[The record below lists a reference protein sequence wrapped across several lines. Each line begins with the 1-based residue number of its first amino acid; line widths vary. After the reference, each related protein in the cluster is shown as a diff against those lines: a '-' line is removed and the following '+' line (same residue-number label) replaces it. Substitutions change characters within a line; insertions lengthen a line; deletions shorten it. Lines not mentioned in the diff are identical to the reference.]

1 MAPLLS
7 NLETFAMKESTPDAI
22 RNVAVLSYGGSGKT
36 TLIEALLCV
45 SGNLP
50 QMGSVAAC
58 TAAMDFE
65 PEEHHRKHSLQT
77 SLCQIAWNE
86 ASLNLL
92 DNPGASGF
100 QTEARQAAHV
110 ADAALWV
117 FNAGVGVKT
126 ELEKLW
132 EYAATRS
139 LPSLLFISA
148 LEKEGTSWEKV
159 VDEIEK
165 TLEIKT
171 VPLSIPIGQGVS
183 FEGVVDLVNGE
194 AFRYAV
200 DGTGKRQKIEIPAAL
215 SGAVEAARKK
225 LMEGVAEADDQLLEK
240 YLSEGALT
248 AAEILKGLKAGVA
261 SRGLFPVLCGSGAK
275 NIGATELLNTIVSVL
290 PSPVESAKA
299 CPIQAL
305 PVDGAA
311 PFAAYVFK
319 TLIDPFMGRLN
330 YIRVYSGSL
339 AADAV
344 FLNATRST
352 KEKAG
357 RLFHGI
363 GKKYT
368 PVEKA
373 VAGDIVAIAKLK
385 DTQTGDTLTGEH
397 NTAFHIPKPPLT
409 RPLMSFA
416 LDPQSKAD
424 IEKVSLG
431 LHKLVEEDPSLV
443 FVRNAET
450 HEMILIAMGQL
461 HADVAFEKL
470 KRKYG
475 IEVNVHT
482 PKIPYKETI
491 RETASAQGK
500 YKKQTGGHGQ
510 YGDTW
515 LKLEPLKHGGGFEF
529 VNEIVGGAIPRNF
542 IPAVEKGVVEAMHEG
557 FLGRFHVVDIRVTL
571 YDGSYHDVDS
581 SEMSFKVAASM
592 GFKKAME
599 QASPVLLEPIMT
611 VEVSTPDEC
620 MGAVIGDLNGRRGRI
635 QDTLPKAHG
644 TVIKAT
650 VPLAEMLK
658 YAPVLNSLTG
668 GRGTYSMEFLTHEE
682 VPRELVSKILEEH
695 NKTTKAAPAH

>member
-1 MAPLLS
+1 
-7 NLETFAMKESTPDAI
+7 MKESKPDAI
-22 RNVAVLSYGGSGKT
+22 RNIALLSYGGAGKT
-36 TLIEALLCV
+36 TLIEALLCAT
-45 SGNLP
+45 GTIP
-50 QMGSVAAC
+50 QMGSVTAG

-92 DNPGASGF
+92 DNPGTPSF
-100 QTEARQAAHV
+100 QAEARQAAHI

-117 FNAGVGVKT
+117 FHAGIGVKT
-126 ELEKLW
+126 EMEKVW
-132 EYAATRS
+132 EYVASRS
-139 LPSLLFISA
+139 LPSLMFISA
-148 LEKEGTSWEKV
+148 LDKDGTSWEKV
-159 VDEIEK
+159 IEEIEK

-171 VPLSIPIGQGVS
+171 VPLSIPIGEDAAL
-183 FEGVVDLVNGE
+183 EGVVDLVSGE
-194 AFRYAV
+194 AFRYAT
-200 DGTGKRQKIEIPAAL
+200 DGSGKRQKIEIPAAL
-215 SGAVEAARKK
+215 SGAIEAARKK
-225 LMEGVAEADDQLLEK
+225 LMEGAAEADDQLLEK
-240 YLSEGALT
+240 YLGEGTLT
-248 AAEILKGLKAGVA
+248 AAEILKGVKAGVA
-261 SRGLFPVLCGSGAK
+261 SRGLFPVLCGSGGK
-275 NIGATELLNTIVSVL
+275 NIGTAELLNAVVSVM

-299 CPIQAL
+299 RPVQALQGNGKEPIAL

-339 AADAV
+339 AADAG
-344 FLNATRST
+344 FLNST
-352 KEKAG
+352 HNSKEKGG
-357 RLFHGI
+357 RLFHGV

-385 DTQTGDTLTGEH
+385 DTQTGDTLAGEH
-397 NTAFHIPKPPLT
+397 AFFLIPKSPLQ

-416 LDPQSKAD
+416 LDPKSKAD

-431 LHKLVEEDPSLV
+431 LHKLVEEDPSLE
-443 FVRNAET
+443 FARNAET
-450 HEMILIAMGQL
+450 HEMILSGMGQM
-461 HADVAFEKL
+461 HVDVAFEKL

-475 IEVNVHT
+475 VEVNVHT
-482 PKIPYKETI
+482 PKVPYRETI
-491 RETASAQGK
+491 KKTASAQGK

-515 LKLEPLKHGGGFEF
+515 LKLEPLKRGGGFEF

-542 IPAVEKGVVEAMHEG
+542 IPAVEKGVVEALHDG
-557 FLGRFHVVDIRVTL
+557 FLGGFPVVDIRVTL

-581 SEMSFKVAASM
+581 SEISFKIAASM
-592 GFKKAME
+592 GFKKAIE

-611 VEVSTPDEC
+611 VEVSTPDEF
-620 MGAVIGDLNGRRGRI
+620 MGAVIGDLNSRRGRI
-635 QDTLPKAHG
+635 QDTIPKAHG
-644 TVIKAT
+644 TAIKAA

-668 GRGTYSMEFLTHEE
+668 GRGTYSMDFSTYEE
-682 VPRELVSKILEEH
+682 VPRELVAKVLEEH
-695 NKTTKAAPAH
+695 KITKAAAVH

>member
-1 MAPLLS
+1 
-7 NLETFAMKESTPDAI
+7 MKESKPDTI

-36 TLIEALLCV
+36 TLIEALLCA

-50 QMGSVAAC
+50 QMGSVAAG

-77 SLCQIAWNE
+77 SLCQVTWNE

-92 DNPGASGF
+92 DNPGTSGF
-100 QTEARQAAHV
+100 QAEARQAAYV
-110 ADAALWV
+110 ADAAIWV
-117 FNAGVGVKT
+117 FNAGAGVKT
-126 ELEKLW
+126 EMEKLW
-132 EYAATRS
+132 EYVATRS
-139 LPSLLFISA
+139 LPSLLFVSA
-148 LEKEGTSWEKV
+148 LDKEGTSWEKV
-159 VDEIEK
+159 ADEIEK
-165 TLEIKT
+165 TLEIMT
-171 VPLSIPIGQGVS
+171 VPLSIPIGQGT
-183 FEGVVDLVNGE
+183 FLEGVVDLVSGE
-194 AFRYAV
+194 AFRYAS
-200 DGTGKRQKIEIPAAL
+200 DGTGKRQKIEIPSAL
-215 SGAVEAARKK
+215 SGAVTAARKK
-225 LMEGVAEADDQLLEK
+225 LMECVAEADDQLLEK
-240 YLSEGALT
+240 YLGEGTLAVG
-248 AAEILKGLKAGVA
+248 EILKGLHDGAA
-261 SRGLFPVLCGSGAK
+261 SRRLFPVLCGSGAK
-275 NIGATELLNTIVSVL
+275 NIGMAELLNAIVSVL

-299 CPIQAL
+299 CPVQAMKGDGKEAVTL
-305 PVDGAA
+305 PADGAA

-339 AADAV
+339 AADAG
-344 FLNATRST
+344 FLNATRGT

-357 RLFHGI
+357 RLFHGV

-385 DTQTGDTLTGEH
+385 DTQTGDTLAGEH
-397 NTAFHIPKPPLT
+397 AACYIPRPPST
-409 RPLMSFA
+409 RPFLSFA
-416 LDPQSKAD
+416 LEPKSKAD

-450 HEMILIAMGQL
+450 HEMILSAMGQL
-461 HADVAFEKL
+461 HVDVAFEKL

-482 PKIPYKETI
+482 PKVPYKETI
-491 RETASAQGK
+491 RRAASAQGK

-515 LKLEPLKHGGGFEF
+515 LKLEPLKHGSGFEF
-529 VNEIVGGAIPRNF
+529 VNAIVGGAIPRNF

-557 FLGRFHVVDIRVTL
+557 LLGGFPVVDVRVTL

-611 VEVSTPDEC
+611 VEVSTPDEF

-635 QDTLPKAHG
+635 QDTLQKAHG
-644 TVIKAT
+644 TIIKAA

-668 GRGTYSMEFLTHEE
+668 GRATYSMDFSTHEE
-682 VPRELVSKILEEH
+682 VPRELVARVLEEQS
-695 NKTTKAAPAH
+695 KATGPIPAH

>member
-1 MAPLLS
+1 
-7 NLETFAMKESTPDAI
+7 MKESKPDAI

-36 TLIEALLCV
+36 TLIEALLCA

-50 QMGSVAAC
+50 QMGSVAAG

-77 SLCQIAWNE
+77 SLCQIVWNE
-86 ASLNLL
+86 ASINLL
-92 DNPGASGF
+92 DSPGTSGF
-100 QTEARQAAHV
+100 QADARQAAHV
-110 ADAALWV
+110 ADAALWI

-165 TLEIKT
+165 TLEIKI
-171 VPLSIPIGQGVS
+171 VPLSIPIGQGASV
-183 FEGVVDLVNGE
+183 EGVVDLMNGE
-194 AFRYAV
+194 ACRYAA
-200 DGTGKRQKIEIPAAL
+200 DGTGKRQKIEIPSAISA
-215 SGAVEAARKK
+215 AVEAARKK

-240 YLSEGALT
+240 YLGEGILP
-248 AAEILKGLKAGVA
+248 AAEILNGLKAGVA
-261 SRGLFPVLCGSGAK
+261 SRRLFPVLCGSGAK
-275 NIGATELLNTIVSVL
+275 NVGMAELLNAIASVL

-299 CPIQAL
+299 CPVQAMKGDGKEPVAL

-339 AADAV
+339 AADAG

-397 NTAFHIPKPPLT
+397 TAAVHIPPPPMT

-416 LDPQSKAD
+416 LDPKSKAD

-450 HEMILIAMGQL
+450 HEMILNAMGQL

-482 PKIPYKETI
+482 PKVPYKETI
-491 RETASAQGK
+491 RKAASAQGK

-515 LKLEPLKHGGGFEF
+515 LKLEPLKHGSGFEF
-529 VNEIVGGAIPRNF
+529 VNAIVGGAIPRNF

-557 FLGRFHVVDIRVTL
+557 LLGRFPVVDVRVTL

-611 VEVSTPDEC
+611 VEVSTPDEF

-635 QDTLPKAHG
+635 QDTLQKAHG
-644 TVIKAT
+644 TIIKAA

-668 GRGTYSMEFLTHEE
+668 GRATYAMDFLTHEE
-682 VPRELVSKILEEH
+682 VPRELVARVLEEQ
-695 NKTTKAAPAH
+695 NKATGPIPAH

>member
-1 MAPLLS
+1 
-7 NLETFAMKESTPDAI
+7 MKESKPDAI
-22 RNVAVLSYGGSGKT
+22 RNVAVLSYGGAGKT
-36 TLIEALLCV
+36 TLIEALLCA
-45 SGNLP
+45 SGAIP
-50 QMGSVAAC
+50 QMGSVTAG

-65 PEEHHRKHSLQT
+65 PEEHHRKVSIQT

-86 ASLNLL
+86 TALNLL
-92 DNPGASGF
+92 DNPGAPSF
-100 QTEARQAAHV
+100 QAEAKQAALS

-132 EYAATRS
+132 EYASSRS
-139 LPSLLFISA
+139 LPSLMFISA
-148 LEKEGTSWEKV
+148 LDKEGTSWEKV
-159 VDEIEK
+159 IEEIEK

-171 VPLSIPIGQGVS
+171 VPLSIPIGKNAAI
-183 FEGVVDLVNGE
+183 EGVVDLVSGE
-194 AFRYAV
+194 AFRYSA
-200 DGTGKRQKIEIPAAL
+200 DGSGKRHKIEIPAAM
-215 SGAVEAARKK
+215 GGEVEAARKK

-240 YLSEGALT
+240 YLGEGTLT
-248 AAEILKGLKAGVA
+248 TAEVLQGLKAGIM
-261 SRGLFPVLCGSGAK
+261 SRGLFPVLCGSGGK
-275 NIGATELLNTIVSVL
+275 NVGSTELLNAIVSVL

-299 CPIQAL
+299 CPVQATKGDGKE
-305 PVDGAA
+305 PVSLSTDGAG
-311 PFAAYVFK
+311 PFVAYVFK
-319 TLIDPFMGRLN
+319 TIIDPFMGRLN
-330 YIRVYSGSL
+330 YMRVYSGSL
-339 AADAV
+339 AADAG

-352 KEKAG
+352 KEKGG
-357 RLFHGI
+357 RLFHGV
-363 GKKYT
+363 GKKYS
-368 PVEKA
+368 PIEKA

-397 NTAFHIPKPPLT
+397 ASVLIPKPPLP

-416 LDPQSKAD
+416 LEPKSKAD
-424 IEKVSLG
+424 VEKVSLG
-431 LHKLVEEDPSLV
+431 LHKLVEEDPSLE
-443 FVRNAET
+443 FLRNNET
-450 HEMILIAMGQL
+450 HEMILSAMGQL

-482 PKIPYKETI
+482 PKVPYRETI
-491 RETASAQGK
+491 RKAASAQGK

-515 LKLEPLKHGGGFEF
+515 LKLEPLKRGGGFEF

-557 FLGRFHVVDIRVTL
+557 FLGGFPVVDLRITL

-581 SEMSFKVAASM
+581 SEISFKIAASM

-611 VEVSTPDEC
+611 VEVSTPDEF
-620 MGAVIGDLNGRRGRI
+620 MGAVIGDLNSRRGRI
-635 QDTLPKAHG
+635 QDTVPKAHG
-644 TVIKAT
+644 TIIKAA

-668 GRGTYSMEFLTHEE
+668 GRATYSMDFSTYEE
-682 VPRELVSKILEEH
+682 VPRELLAKVLEEH
-695 NKTTKAAPAH
+695 KTTKTAAAH